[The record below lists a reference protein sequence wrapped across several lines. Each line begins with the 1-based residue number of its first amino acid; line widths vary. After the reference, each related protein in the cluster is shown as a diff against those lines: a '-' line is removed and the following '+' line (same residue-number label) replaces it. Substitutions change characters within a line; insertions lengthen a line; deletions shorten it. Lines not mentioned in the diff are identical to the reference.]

1 MANAQ
6 LATVIRHIRDVAVT
20 REHRDK
26 TDRERLG
33 AFLARRDEDAFTA
46 LVKRHGPLVLGVCR
60 RALGHAQD
68 AEDAFQATFLALACG
83 AASVRRP
90 AALPAWLHGTA
101 VRVCRKAARR
111 RPAPPP
117 TLVARDSA
125 DPLADAAWKE
135 VRAAL
140 DEELA

>member
-46 LVKRHGPLVLGVCR
+46 LVKRHGALVLGVCR
-60 RALGHAQD
+60 RMLGHAQD
-68 AEDAFQATFLALACG
+68 AEDAFQATFLVLARRASALAAPEQVG
-83 AASVRRP
+83 SWLYGVAYRT
-90 AALPAWLHGTA
+90 ALEA
-101 VRVCRKAARR
+101 
-111 RPAPPP
+111 
-117 TLVARDSA
+117 
-125 DPLADAAWKE
+125 
-135 VRAAL
+135 
-140 DEELA
+140 